1 MVNFGGRYIFLF
13 VLFMKESDGILKVE
27 SAEWLILMN
36 IFQLPFLV
44 EQAVPHLN
52 RQYKFS

>member
-1 MVNFGGRYIFLF
+1 MVNLGGRYIFLF

-27 SAEWLILMN
+27 SAEWLIL
-36 IFQLPFLV
+36 LV